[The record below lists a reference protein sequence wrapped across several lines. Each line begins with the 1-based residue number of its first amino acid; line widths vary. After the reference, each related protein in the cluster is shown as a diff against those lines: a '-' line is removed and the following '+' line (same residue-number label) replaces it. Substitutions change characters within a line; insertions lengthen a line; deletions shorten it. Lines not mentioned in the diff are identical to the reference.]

1 MRKLLLFIT
10 LILCSLGAVAQECQ
24 SYENTNFKQ
33 VKVLRPSDNSI
44 QLDWQY
50 VPVTEDVVF
59 EISYHAKGNADV
71 NWLRVPVRHIRATD
85 PLGCKKDANGDCMVD
100 DDKKVIMEE
109 LTSDQVYTTTIYDLD
124 LTGAIDYRFEIKVLK
139 GSSVIEEVYIFE
151 DNEGVKAIQ
160 SSAFDCATIY
170 EFTYGLE
177 WANPATTNHKS
188 SSVTLNW
195 EKHKDDNGNFL
206 YQVFGVKHDVLL
218 ATTATTSATITN
230 LELGEHRFIVRAFE
244 EGVYKAS
251 TDECVYTA
259 VQVDC
264 VTFPTVS
271 AKNKTVT
278 LTILGYDNDGPFS
291 TKKDD
296 YTLINGDETIGCNGI
311 SWNSGESTYEFT
323 FNFSSL
329 DYTKEFKLETT
340 KTNDV
345 KAIGLFRL
353 DTDGSLLE
361 QYCDIVF
368 ELNVTHVTT
377 QTATLEWG
385 DPGFE
390 ATNAYLTVKKKTGES
405 VVVNK
410 EINPKVKIYAMD
422 GLESGVDYV
431 FELKLTDGY
440 NQSKA
445 TAQARTKVA
454 SICGLENMTNGATW
468 IGCGNG
474 TFLMPYDLEFYTA
487 YKDEAKKT
495 PYVVVRF
502 KPRGTQQISDV
513 TVYATTERGTLADAG
528 NLTSAKM
535 TLGADGWY
543 TCELDEYS
551 YLIFWKRPI
560 TNDLNMRFSV
570 SVKHNQRCEG
580 KLWFDN
586 TYFTKF
592 ASYKVGTGCQDD
604 IAVKTL
610 TFTKLYPE
618 QSQFTLQSN
627 GRLASVGVFPN
638 DKYNENERI
647 FYNSFDDAPTHFTL
661 DITDY
666 EPGTYYL
673 HIHDVYGEANSD
685 AFKCIWAIY

>member
-10 LILCSLGAVAQECQ
+10 LIFCSLVAVAQDCR
-24 SYENTNFKQ
+24 SYENENFKS
-33 VKVLRPSDNSI
+33 VSVLLPSDNSI

-50 VPVTEDVVF
+50 APVTEDVVF

-85 PLGCKKDANGDCMVD
+85 PLGCKKDAEGEC
-100 DDKKVIMEE
+100 KKDSEGNVIMED
-109 LTSDQVYTTTIYDLD
+109 LTPNQVYTTTIYDLD
-124 LTGAIDYRFEIKVLK
+124 LTGAIVYRLEIKVLK
-139 GSSVIEEVYIFE
+139 GETEVETVYIFQ
-151 DNEGVKAIQ
+151 DNQGAIAID
-160 SSAFDCATIY
+160 SSAFECATTY
-170 EFTYGLE
+170 QFTYGLE
-177 WANPATTNHKS
+177 WANPATTNQKS

-271 AKNKTVT
+271 VNKNTIT

-291 TKKDD
+291 TNASD
-296 YTLINGDETIGCNGI
+296 YKLTNDNETVTCNSI
-311 SWNSGESTYEFT
+311 SDSEFT
-323 FNFSSL
+323 FNFVSL
-329 DYTKEFKLETT
+329 DFTKEFKLETT
-340 KTNDV
+340 KTNGV
-345 KAIGLFRL
+345 KAIGLFKL
-353 DTDGSLLE
+353 NTDGTLLE

-487 YKDEAKKT
+487 YKDAAKKT

-502 KPRGTQQISDV
+502 RPRGTQQISDV

-543 TCELDEYS
+543 YSELDEYS

-560 TNDLNMRFSV
+560 TNALNMRFSV

-604 IAVKTL
+604 EAAKTL

-638 DKYNENERI
+638 ENYNENERI

>member
-10 LILCSLGAVAQECQ
+10 LILCSLGAVAQDCQ
-24 SYENTNFKQ
+24 NIENQNFKQ

-50 VPVTEDVVF
+50 EHVAQDVVF
-59 EISYHAKGNADV
+59 EISYHAKGNAGKV
-71 NWLRVPVRHIRATD
+71 WSRVPVRHIKATD
-85 PLGCKKDANGDCMVD
+85 PLSCKKDANGDCVVD
-100 DDKKVIMEE
+100 GEKKVIMEE
-109 LTSDQVYTTTIYDLD
+109 LTSEQVYTTTIYDLD
-124 LTGAIDYRFEIKVLK
+124 LTGAIEYRLEIKVLEGETEK
-139 GSSVIEEVYIFE
+139 ETVYIYQ
-151 DNEGVKAIQ
+151 DNKGAIAIN
-160 SSAFDCATIY
+160 SSAFECATTY
-170 EFTYGLE
+170 QFTYGLE
-177 WANPATTNHKS
+177 WANPATTNQKS

-195 EKHKDDNGNFL
+195 EKHRDDDGNYL
-206 YQVFGVKHDVLL
+206 YQVFGVKHNVLL

-230 LELGEHRFIVRAFE
+230 LELGEHSFIVRAFE

-271 AKNKTVT
+271 VNKNTIT

-291 TKKDD
+291 TNVND
-296 YTLINGDETIGCNGI
+296 YTLYSTDGEGTLTKKDNKNGNF
-311 SWNSGESTYEFT
+311 SFT
-323 FNFSSL
+323 FSSIDL
-329 DYTKEFKLETT
+329 SKGENEFKLVTT
-340 KTNDV
+340 KTDGV
-345 KAIGLFRL
+345 KAIGLFKL
-353 DTDGSLLE
+353 NNDGSLLE

-377 QTATLEWG
+377 QTATLEWT

-431 FELKLTDGY
+431 FELKLKDDY

-454 SICGLENMTNGATW
+454 SICGLENMTNGAIW

-487 YKDEAKKT
+487 YKDAAQKT

-502 KPRGTQQISDV
+502 RPRGTQQISDV

-535 TLGADGWY
+535 TLGTDGWY
-543 TCELDEYS
+543 TCELDQYS

-570 SVKHNQRCEG
+570 SVKHNDKCSG

-618 QSQFTLQSN
+618 QTQFTLQCN

>member
-10 LILCSLGAVAQECQ
+10 LIFCSLGAVAQECQ

-71 NWLRVPVRHIRATD
+71 NWFRVPVRHIRAID
-85 PLGCKKDANGDCMVD
+85 PLGCKKDAEGECEKDSEGNA
-100 DDKKVIMEE
+100 IMED
-109 LTSDQVYTTTIYDLD
+109 LTPNQVYTTTIYDLD
-124 LTGAIDYRFEIKVLK
+124 LTGAIVYRLEIKVLK
-139 GSSVIEEVYIFE
+139 GSSEIEEVYIFE
-151 DNEGVKAIQ
+151 DNNGAKAIQ

-177 WANPATTNHKS
+177 WANPATTNPKS

-195 EKHKDDNGNFL
+195 EKHKDDNGNYL

-251 TDECVYTA
+251 TDECVYKA
-259 VQVDC
+259 EQVDC
-264 VTFPTVS
+264 VTFPTVTVD
-271 AKNKTVT
+271 KNTIT
-278 LTILGYDNDGPFS
+278 LTILGYDGDEPFS
-291 TKKDD
+291 KDVKD
-296 YTLINGDETIGCNGI
+296 YTLISTDGEGTWTKRDNKNGNF
-311 SWNSGESTYEFT
+311 SFT
-323 FNFSSL
+323 FSSIDL
-329 DYTKEFKLETT
+329 SKGENEFKLETT

-385 DPGFE
+385 DPGFV
-390 ATNAYLTVKKKTGES
+390 ATNAYLTVKKKTGAS

-502 KPRGTQQISDV
+502 RPRGTQQISDV

>member
-24 SYENTNFKQ
+24 SYENKDFKQ
-33 VKVLRPSDNSI
+33 VNVLRPSDNSI

-50 VPVTEDVVF
+50 TPVTEDVVF
-59 EISYHAKGNADV
+59 EISLYEKSTSVAD
-71 NWLRVPVRHIRATD
+71 WIRKPIRQIKATD
-85 PLGCKKDANGDCMVD
+85 PLSCKKDANGDCMVD
-100 DDKKVIMEE
+100 DDEKVIMEE
-109 LTSDQVYTTTIYDLD
+109 LTSEQVYTTTIYDLD

-139 GSSVIEEVYIFE
+139 GSTEVETVYIFQ
-151 DNEGVKAIQ
+151 DNKGAIAIN
-160 SSAFDCATIY
+160 SSAFECATIY

-177 WANPATTNHKS
+177 WADPAFTNEKS

-195 EKHKDDNGNFL
+195 KKHNDDDGDFL
-206 YQVFGVKHDVLL
+206 YQVFGVEHDVLL
-218 ATTATTSATITN
+218 VTTSATSVTVTN
-230 LELGEHRFIVRAFE
+230 LELGDHRFMIRAFE
-244 EGVYKAS
+244 NGVYKAS
-251 TDECVYTA
+251 AIEREYTA

-271 AKNKTVT
+271 VNKNTIT

-291 TKKDD
+291 TNKKD
-296 YTLINGDETIGCNGI
+296 YKLTNGDETKEC
-311 SWNSGESTYEFT
+311 SSNSKGEFT
-323 FNFSSL
+323 FTFNSL
-329 DYTKEFKLETT
+329 DFTKEFKLETT
-340 KTNDV
+340 KTNGV
-345 KAIGLFRL
+345 KAVGLFKL
-353 DTDGSLLE
+353 NSDGSLLE

-377 QTATLEWG
+377 QTATLEWT

-390 ATNAYLTVKKKTGES
+390 ATNAYLTVKKKTGAS

-431 FELKLTDGY
+431 FELKLKDDY

-454 SICGLENMTNGATW
+454 SICGLQDLEDGATW

-474 TFLMPYDLEFYTA
+474 KFLMHYDVEFYTA
-487 YKDEAKKT
+487 YKDDAKKS

-502 KPRGTQQISDV
+502 RPRGSQQISDV
-513 TVYATTERGTLADAG
+513 TLYATTTRGNLSDAG

-543 TCELDEYS
+543 SCELDEYS
-551 YLIFWKRPI
+551 YLIFWKQPI

-570 SVKHNQRCEG
+570 SVKHSQKCEG

-618 QSQFTLQSN
+618 QTQFTLQSN